1 MRMPPL
7 RSLGTISGTLHD
19 CGSKALFAV
28 VNAVTAKTIIFSSA
42 VSVDEERPLTL
53 HPFGHARHYGFL
65 S

>member
-1 MRMPPL
+1 MH
-7 RSLGTISGTLHD
+7 T
-19 CGSKALFAV
+19 SKEDAA
-28 VNAVTAKTIIFSSA
+28 TAKTIIFSSA